1 MNDTRNYNW
10 AFPFIGGILI
20 IIGLLTPASYG
31 SALGITENFW
41 MWGLWSISY
50 IGIGT
55 IVDFTYYAPEVLVP
69 GIICTILLLIGSFK
83 ILSKSY
89 NVRMGK
95 ANFEKS
101 HESWLGMGILFIVTA
116 IIYIIGMQIGFG
128 NYFRRIYGY
137 DVSFWGFYSPG
148 FGVIA
153 PFLSGILSII
163 GYVISKVSPK
173 QPREVIIPMKQEYLK
188 TENGYTVPSQVDTDL
203 TRSSFKFCP
212 LCGYEIQETGQRFCG
227 NCGELFKNAA
237 SEIKYKHEIKP
248 EGVTSEIEEKTELKL
263 ITIPPDVEEEQGIKE
278 DCPNCNLSRKLGRLE
293 CIWCG
298 KTL

>member
-1 MNDTRNYNW
+1 MKDTRNYNW
-10 AFPFIGGILI
+10 AFPFISGILI

-31 SALGITENFW
+31 SAMGVTENFW
-41 MWGLWSISY
+41 MWGLWSISH
-50 IGIGT
+50 IAVGT
-55 IVDFTYYAPEVLVP
+55 IFDFIDYAPEVLVP

-89 NVRMGK
+89 KVRMGK

-101 HESWLGMGILFIVTA
+101 HETWLGTGILFILAA

-128 NYFRRIYGY
+128 VYFRRVFGS
-137 DVSFWGFYSPG
+137 DVSFWGFYLPG

-163 GYVISKVSPK
+163 GYVVSKVSPK
-173 QPREVIIPMKQEYLK
+173 QPREVIIPMKREFLRPEQ
-188 TENGYTVPSQVDTDL
+188 GYTAPSQVATDL
-203 TRSSFKFCP
+203 TLSSFKFCP
-212 LCGYEIQETGQRFCG
+212 MCGYDIQEADQRFCG
-227 NCGELFKNAA
+227 NCGEPFKNTP
-237 SEIKYKHEIKP
+237 SEIEHEQKINLGL
-248 EGVTSEIEEKTELKL
+248 ETSEIEEEPELKL

-278 DCPNCNLSRKLGRLE
+278 DCPNCRLSRKLGRQE